1 MTTRVLLFFT
11 LLMSC
16 FALSVQAKT
25 EAKGLVPEYQLEGA
39 GMTTNNSQQ
48 VTVSILS
55 NKKDVTDADLGKC
68 AVHGVLFRDYED
80 TTNSGFGSTATHKA
94 IMGSPTKETEFYDF
108 FSNFFNNGDYSKY
121 VQVVSDTRRVVKVG
135 KQYKI
140 SAKVRVNSNALKEDL
155 KKQGMLKDLGS
166 GW

>member
-1 MTTRVLLFFT
+1 
-11 LLMSC
+11 
-16 FALSVQAKT
+16 
-25 EAKGLVPEYQLEGA
+25 
-39 GMTTNNSQQ
+39 
-48 VTVSILS
+48 
-55 NKKDVTDADLGKC
+55 
-68 AVHGVLFRDYED
+68 
-80 TTNSGFGSTATHKA
+80 
-94 IMGSPTKETEFYDF
+94 MGSPTKETEFYDF